1 MGIDRYFADFLL
13 CARENGADFRRTATL
28 GRLNLFVD
36 VRSLRDLFAR
46 HGVETS
52 DADIRRIRSGSGG
65 YVDEFL
71 HSLDAANIS
80 SIDASG
86 YEGATLIHD
95 MNLPIPDDLKRRFSV
110 VIDGGTLEHVFH
122 FPTAIR
128 NCMEMLDVGGHL
140 LIHTMANNFMG
151 HGFYQF
157 SPELFY
163 RVLSEENGFRVHR
176 AVVFESRMGKPT
188 WYEAADPKRIG
199 ERVELTNARPTYL
212 MVHAERIA
220 DVPIFATPPHQADYS
235 TLWSQNKAP
244 QFGTYGLRGRIHQ
257 WAKSHN
263 ELFLKL
269 LPGFLYDAALS
280 TLVRGLP
287 RRGFQRRHY
296 ATLKN
301 LKG

>member
-28 GRLNLFVD
+28 GRLNLFAD
-36 VRSLRDLFAR
+36 VRSLRDVFCR
-46 HGVETS
+46 HGETIS

-71 HSLDAANIS
+71 RALGAKDLS
-80 SIDASG
+80 SIDASS
-86 YEGATLIHD
+86 YEGASCIHD
-95 MNLPIPDDLKRRFSV
+95 MNLPIPGDFKQKFSV

-128 NCMEMLDVGGHL
+128 NCMEMLEVGGHL

-163 RVLSEENGFRVHR
+163 RVLSEENGFRIHR
-176 AVVFESRMGKPT
+176 AVVFESRIGRPR
-188 WYEAADPKRIG
+188 WYEAADPKQIG

-220 DVPIFATPPHQADYS
+220 EVPIFATPPHQADYS
-235 TLWSQNKAP
+235 ALWSENEAP
-244 QFGTYGLRGRIHQ
+244 QFSSAGLRGKIHR
-257 WAKSHN
+257 WARSHN
-263 ELFLKL
+263 DVFLKW
-269 LPGFLYDAALS
+269 LPGAVYDVALS
-280 TLVRGLP
+280 ALVRGLP
-287 RRGFQRRHY
+287 RRGFARRHY
-296 ATLKN
+296 AMLKR